1 MAFVLSV
8 GDGVVDARTDCVDKT
23 TANEEDRASID
34 NVRFKSLRPL
44 YLCRIEVKPTKR
56 NESSS

>member
-8 GDGVVDARTDCVDKT
+8 GLCVGVVDAIADCVDKT

-34 NVRFKSLRPL
+34 SARFKSLRPL
-44 YLCRIEVKPTKR
+44 YLCIVPNKNDDYEA
-56 NESSS
+56 